1 MYQLH
6 HCHQILPLNLETG
19 ERCTRIGSCSKTDHQ
34 LNHKLKSRYSL
45 KTSYKINV
53 ITNIKQLST
62 VLQHDK
68 TSMRRIIITINLEPT
83 AKAKWRTVSTRNSI
97 QDLSNVNPQSSTGK
111 ILKLNIYLFLICLFG
126 LVGFYKRLPAAAS
139 LSNNSNAN

>member
-83 AKAKWRTVSTRNSI
+83 AKANCFNTEFDSRFKQR
-97 QDLSNVNPQSSTGK
+97 QSSTGK